1 MYNRDKH
8 NYEVNDRH
16 VLCVELEF
24 DAKAY
29 NQILRISNIEHF
41 LSNHL
46 SAKLNKM
53 YDKLNHTKK
62 YHRLKKAYGK
72 IIEKQSKYE
81 KESEEYEI
89 LEESRKEVSK
99 KLENLIQDYGITFSN
114 TLKIAQQ
121 YIIDNKKD
129 IHSVF
134 VRTTTENIWQ
144 GMENVLYGNG
154 KHLHFKSKMYDNPT
168 ICAKEITR
176 GISLKLNKNNEIC
189 IRIGQQKNS
198 KYAAINLK
206 LKKINS
212 MDYFLLDEITLLKK
226 YLMNQKEN
234 DEKYKDIF
242 HQTGI
247 KQCTHRPC
255 YVSIVIKNIRNKMR
269 IYAHI
274 TIVGRACKKL
284 DRYSNLTK

>member
-24 DAKAY
+24 NAKAY

-134 VRTTTENIWQ
+134 VRTTTENI
-144 GMENVLYGNG
+144 
-154 KHLHFKSKMYDNPT
+154 
-168 ICAKEITR
+168 
-176 GISLKLNKNNEIC
+176 
-189 IRIGQQKNS
+189 
-198 KYAAINLK
+198 
-206 LKKINS
+206 
-212 MDYFLLDEITLLKK
+212 
-226 YLMNQKEN
+226 
-234 DEKYKDIF
+234 
-242 HQTGI
+242 
-247 KQCTHRPC
+247 
-255 YVSIVIKNIRNKMR
+255 
-269 IYAHI
+269 
-274 TIVGRACKKL
+274 
-284 DRYSNLTK
+284 